1 MLNSGT
7 YNILSINN
15 FVFKCI
21 NVQISNLSFFIF
33 SRLYVHVY
41 YDESFHQRF
50 GNAAVTRIRALLSI
64 VKTIYSD
71 PTLSIFIEPNI
82 VNISYI
88 RGSEWEASETILR

>member
-1 MLNSGT
+1 MPTIYTIDKQLC
-7 YNILSINN
+7 ILWHE
-15 FVFKCI
+15 CI
-21 NVQISNLSFFIF
+21 NVEISNLSIFIF

-64 VKTIYSD
+64 VKTMYSD
-71 PTLSIFIEPNI
+71 PTLTIVIEPNI